1 MDVVIT
7 PAVQAV
13 DAKTTT
19 HGKAIY
25 DNDAIIALQD
35 TTHDAEAQT
44 RGTAVIDVEDDFPE
58 GGREAWLVVL
68 GAFMLLF
75 PSFGFMVSIGT
86 LQEYWHVHQL
96 ADYTVRDVGWIPSVF
111 VYLALGLGIWFGPL
125 FDRYGPRYI
134 ALVGSLSYVVMT
146 FLLAECREYYQFLLC
161 CGFLGGVAGA
171 SLTTTSLA
179 AVSHWFKRR
188 RALTQGIAM
197 IVRFP
202 DSTHP
207 ILLAS
212 FHEMGSF
219 QTLSRTAAASEARF
233 HSVNLRSTCDC
244 IQHSVVFFA
253 LCKRYVSRADYGS
266 QGSSFGGVAIPLILR
281 ATLPKY
287 GYKCSIRIL
296 GLIFIVC
303 LLLGNIFI
311 KARLKPVLGAN
322 RKNIISLSIFGDLRF
337 SLLTISVFGFEV
349 VLFGALGLF
358 PTYATVNSSYPSD
371 TGFYLLAVMNAVSCL
386 GRLFPGLVAD
396 RMGRFN
402 VLLIMILVTLVL
414 MLLIWLPFGA
424 TSLPALYIFA
434 ALFGFGT
441 GSWMAL
447 TPACIGQLCVAE
459 EFGRYYGTLYF
470 VASLATLVCIPIGGE
485 LLGVV
490 GSNALV
496 GFFCAVLGLS
506 SVSFAL
512 SRWAC
517 LGWRWSW
524 REMV

>member
-197 IVRFP
+197 I
-202 DSTHP
+202 
-207 ILLAS
+207 
-212 FHEMGSF
+212 
-219 QTLSRTAAASEARF
+219 
-233 HSVNLRSTCDC
+233 
-244 IQHSVVFFA
+244 
-253 LCKRYVSRADYGS
+253 
-266 QGSSFGGVAIPLILR
+266 GSSFGGVAIPLILR

>member
-1 MDVVIT
+1 MLGRLTVHFDLLMDANVT

-13 DAKTTT
+13 DARIKAQKTIT
-19 HGKAIY
+19 H
-25 DNDAIIALQD
+25 DNDGTIALQAIS
-35 TTHDAEAQT
+35 HDAEEQT
-44 RGTAVIDVEDDFPE
+44 AGTGVIDDPDCFPE
-58 GGREAWLVVL
+58 GGREAWLVVF

-86 LQEYWHVHQL
+86 LQEYWHAHQL
-96 ADYTVRDVGWIPSVF
+96 AAYTVRDVGWIPSVF
-111 VYLALGLGIWFGPL
+111 TYLALGLGIWVGPL

-134 ALVGSLSYVVMT
+134 ALVGSLAYVVMT
-146 FLLAECREYYQFLLC
+146 FLLAECRDFWQFLLC

-171 SLTTTSLA
+171 ALTTTSLA

-188 RALTQGIAM
+188 RGLTQGLAM
-197 IVRFP
+197 I
-202 DSTHP
+202 
-207 ILLAS
+207 
-212 FHEMGSF
+212 
-219 QTLSRTAAASEARF
+219 
-233 HSVNLRSTCDC
+233 
-244 IQHSVVFFA
+244 
-253 LCKRYVSRADYGS
+253 
-266 QGSSFGGVAIPLILR
+266 GSSFGGVAIPLILR
-281 ATLPKY
+281 TVLPKF
-287 GYKCSIRIL
+287 GYKWSIRLL
-296 GLIFIVC
+296 GFIFIGC
-303 LLLGNIFI
+303 LLVGNVFI
-311 KARLKPVLGAN
+311 KARLKPAVGVN
-322 RKNIISLSIFGDLRF
+322 KKSIISLSIFGDLRF

-358 PTYATVNSSYPSD
+358 PTYATVNPSYPSD
-371 TGFYLLAVMNAVSCL
+371 TGFYLLAVMNGVSCL
-386 GRLFPGLVAD
+386 GRFFPGLVAD
-396 RMGRFN
+396 KMGRFN
-402 VLLIMILVTLVL
+402 VLLIMILFTLVL
-414 MLLIWLPFGA
+414 MLVIWLPFGA

-447 TPACIGQLCVAE
+447 TPACIGQLCEAE

-490 GSNALV
+490 GSDALV

-506 SVSFAL
+506 GISFTL

-524 REMV
+524 REKV